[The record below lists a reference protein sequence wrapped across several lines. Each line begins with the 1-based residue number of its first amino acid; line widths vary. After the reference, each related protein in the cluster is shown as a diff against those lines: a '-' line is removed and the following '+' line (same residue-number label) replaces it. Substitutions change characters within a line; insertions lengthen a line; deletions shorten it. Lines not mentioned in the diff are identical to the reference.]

1 MISRIAILALGLGI
15 AQGAAAQSV
24 TLTVKDGRAL
34 VVGGEALLGADLA
47 ATDLDAA
54 AIVAEFGRLCLDPA
68 TVGDRVTASPFGL
81 SEADAVFPAEGKQGE
96 ARVKQWRGS
105 AALVSAWTGDDANLK
120 NRAIAM
126 PSRGAVTRGPYGP
139 FRAFGTQCNLVFGV
153 RDFSSVGPLIEA
165 LRATYGEP
173 GKLVVKNSFADGFWA
188 VSAGGASA
196 RVNLN
201 TPTTRNGPQPVHLSM
216 QMAGPTAK

>member
-1 MISRIAILALGLGI
+1 MISRAAIAAVGFGV
-15 AQGAAAQSV
+15 AQVVLAQSV

-34 VVGGEALLGADLA
+34 VVGGTQTLGSDLA

-68 TVGDRVTASPFGL
+68 TVGDRVAASPFGL
-81 SEADAVFPAEGKQGE
+81 SGADAVFPAEGKQGE
-96 ARVKQWRGS
+96 ARVKQWRGP
-105 AALVSAWTGDDANLK
+105 AAAVSAWAGDDANLK

-126 PSRGAVTRGPYGP
+126 PSRGAVTTGPYGP

-153 RDFSSVGPLIEA
+153 RDFTSVAPLVEA
-165 LRATYGEP
+165 LRTTYGEP
-173 GKLVVKNSFADGFWA
+173 GKLVVKNTFADGFWT
-188 VSAGGASA
+188 VGTGGVSA

-201 TPTTRNGPQPVHLSM
+201 APTTRSGPQPVHLSM
-216 QMAGPTAK
+216 QMVGPPAK